1 LVLIAQHGAIGGE
14 HRHKIIFLSHT
25 NEVRQVLMHKRFTHQ
40 MKVKKPHMPLYFID
54 DLLKLL
60 RRHRGG
66 LTFRFGAKNAI
77 KIAHVGYFQIA
88 PLNHA

>member
-1 LVLIAQHGAIGGE
+1 
-14 HRHKIIFLSHT
+14 
-25 NEVRQVLMHKRFTHQ
+25 
-40 MKVKKPHMPLYFID
+40 MKVKKPHLPLYFID